1 MKTNTP
7 TTTAAQ
13 ISKLNAKRIA
23 KIDSFDSA
31 NANAWERLQ
40 VVTAKTHIA
49 NLGLNKALK
58 DYLFEAKDVL
68 TDAQI
73 KILAFK
79 NVVSYVNSSE
89 KYNSM
94 RLFSLHTIQIIC
106 SAILKSE
113 DKNIAR
119 AIKSA
124 KQQAKT
130 DKK

>member
-1 MKTNTP
+1 MKTNTH
-7 TTTAAQ
+7 TQTAQ

-23 KIDSFDSA
+23 KIESFDGA

-58 DYLFEAKDVL
+58 DFLFEAKGTLNDSQIQLL
-68 TDAQI
+68 T
-73 KILAFK
+73 F
-79 NVVSYVNSSE
+79 NYVITYVKTTE
-89 KYNSM
+89 KYADM

-106 SAILKSE
+106 SAILKE
-113 DKNIAR
+113 HDKNTAR
-119 AIKSA
+119 AIKAA

>member
-7 TTTAAQ
+7 TTTTAQ

-23 KIDSFDSA
+23 KIESFDGA

-58 DYLFEAKDVL
+58 DFLFEAKGTL
-68 TDAQI
+68 TDSQI

-79 NVVSYVNSSE
+79 NVVSYVATSE
-89 KYNSM
+89 KYNEM

-113 DKNIAR
+113 DKNVAR
-119 AIKSA
+119 AIKAA
-124 KQQAKT
+124 KQQANA